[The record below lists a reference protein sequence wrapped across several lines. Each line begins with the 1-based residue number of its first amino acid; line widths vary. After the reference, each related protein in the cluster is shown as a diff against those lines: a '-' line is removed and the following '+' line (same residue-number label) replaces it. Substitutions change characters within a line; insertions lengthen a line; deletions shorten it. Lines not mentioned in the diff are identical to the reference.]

1 MCNKSNKNSIKKTNL
16 YQNPTY
22 IIMLP
27 AAPPGL
33 KARQDKRLN
42 SRQKKL
48 RRTTPHRNSLQRL
61 PKKPQT
67 LLKKQQEILH
77 AKTISACAE
86 GNFKASNKKRQMKR
100 ESKMPQV
107 MLHEKTQICKKNLAK
122 EIFKLKKENRHLMSS
137 IICHTQIQK
146 KRMSGVKSQPTFL
159 KLIRAA
165 AVHFLVVI
173 ICNSYYKRDWKYYNK
188 KEKVKKNSPLHHV
201 FSQKQM

>member
-48 RRTTPHRNSLQRL
+48 QRTTPHRNSLQRL
-61 PKKPQT
+61 PKKTQT

-86 GNFKASNKKRQMKR
+86 GNLEASKEIRQMKR
-100 ESKMPQV
+100 ESQMPYV
-107 MLHEKTQICKKNLAK
+107 VLHEKTQICKKNLAK
-122 EIFKLKKENRHLMSS
+122 EISRLKTENRYLASEYLAS
-137 IICHTQIQK
+137 YEKSK
-146 KRMSGVKSQPTFL
+146 KRIRGKNSQPTFL
-159 KLIRAA
+159 KLIRPAA
-165 AVHFLVVI
+165 GHFLVVN
-173 ICNSYYKRDWKYYNK
+173 ICNSYYKRDWKYYHK
-188 KEKVKKNSPLHHV
+188 KEKKSPLCL
-201 FSQKQM
+201 FFRK